1 MRHKIYLFLAV
12 LKLVVCLLPS
22 CDLLAQSPSKGKP
35 LNDLTELSASFQA
48 LSERV
53 SPAVVQIFTTGF
65 APVQDVV
72 GASTGLVSTQR
83 SGGSGVLVDPDGYIV
98 TNAHVVEGARR
109 VQVLL
114 AVPPDERAQ
123 WRSILKPRGKTV
135 SARIVGIDR
144 ETDLAVLKVEQ
155 KGLAWLELGDSDR
168 VRQGQLVLAFGSPLG
183 LENSVSL
190 GVVSSVARQL
200 GPEDP
205 MIYIQT
211 DATINP
217 GNSGGPLVDTEGRVV
232 GINTFIVSQSGGSE
246 GIGFAAPS
254 NIVRNVFRQ
263 IRRTGR
269 VRRGQIGVATQSV
282 TPTLA
287 AGLGLTQDWGV
298 VVGDVFPGG
307 PAEAAGV
314 EIADLIL
321 TLDGKVMENARQFD
335 VNLYQRSIGDA
346 VTLEVLRGSQKLTKI
361 VSLWERANDPDLFAD
376 LVSRET
382 NLISKLGILG
392 AELDDRITK
401 MLPPLREPSGI
412 LVAARAAETPSQGEG
427 FLPGDVIH
435 SINGAPIRDLAGLRA
450 TVGSLKVGDPVVIQI
465 ERFGQFLFL
474 AFEIE

>member
-1 MRHKIYLFLAV
+1 MRHKIYLSIAV
-12 LKLVVCLLPS
+12 LTLVFYLLPS
-22 CDLLAQSPSKGKP
+22 CNLLAQSPSMGNS
-35 LNDLTELSASFQA
+35 LGALTEMSASFQT

-83 SGGSGVLVDPDGYIV
+83 SSGSGVLVDPDGYIV

-123 WRSILKPRGKTV
+123 WRSVLKPRGKTIP
-135 SARIVGIDR
+135 AQIVGTDQ
-144 ETDLAVLKVEQ
+144 ETDLAILKVEQ
-155 KGLAWLELGDSDR
+155 KGLAWLELGDSDL
-168 VRQGQLVLAFGSPLG
+168 VQQGQLVLAFGSPLG

-200 GPEDP
+200 RPEDP

-254 NIVRNVFRQ
+254 NIVRNVFGQ
-263 IRRTGR
+263 IRKTGR

-287 AGLGLTQDWGV
+287 GGLGLPQDWGV
-298 VVGDVFPGG
+298 IVRDVFPGG
-307 PAEAAGV
+307 PAEAAGI
-314 EIADLIL
+314 EIADLIQ
-321 TLDGKVMENARQFD
+321 TLDGKIMENARQFH
-335 VNLYQRSIGDA
+335 VNIYQRGLGDA

-361 VSLWERANDPDLFAD
+361 VSLWERANDPDLIAD

-382 NLISKLGILG
+382 NLISRLGILG
-392 AELDDRITK
+392 ADLDDRVTK

-412 LVAARAAETPSQGEG
+412 LVAARAAEAPSQGEG

-435 SINGAPIRDLAGLRA
+435 SINGLPIQDLAGLRA
-450 TVGSLKVGDPVVIQI
+450 AVDGLRVGDPVVIQI
-465 ERFGQFLFL
+465 ERLGQFMFV
-474 AFEIE
+474 AFEME